1 VQVRWQTVSLLLQ
14 DGVVYYS
21 PSAAPALLPALVSAQ
36 QQQLAQAQQA
46 GRLAPPS
53 PAELVILQ
61 ALLRLVRA
69 LRHSQDALVQLHA
82 DYSLVHVLFAL
93 LSAPH
98 LPSMYA
104 PPPLVLVCHPAPT
117 SYLLFPSFSL

>member
-1 VQVRWQTVSLLLQ
+1 VHYLLGRDENTQVRWQTVCELLQ

-21 PSAAPALLPALVSAQ
+21 PSAAPVLLPALVSAQ
-36 QQQLAQAQQA
+36 RQQFAQAQQA

-53 PAELVILQ
+53 PSELIILQ

-69 LRHSQDALVQLHA
+69 LRHSQDALSQLHA
-82 DYSLVHVLFAL
+82 DYTLVNVLFAL

-98 LPSMYA
+98 LPSVYEQ
-104 PPPLVLVCHPAPT
+104 
-117 SYLLFPSFSL
+117 S